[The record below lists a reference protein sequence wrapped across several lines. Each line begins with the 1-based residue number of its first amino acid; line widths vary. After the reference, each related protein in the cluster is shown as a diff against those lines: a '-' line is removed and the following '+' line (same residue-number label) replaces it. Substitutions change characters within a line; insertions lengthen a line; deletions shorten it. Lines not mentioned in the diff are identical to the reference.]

1 VELGPGA
8 RGRAQFLL
16 RGLRLG
22 PLVSDTKGSCRMRD
36 HERALMADR
45 RAIIEAARRKLDEV
59 DALLA
64 KRRLQ
69 QCTSPRRPQS
79 THLAGVA

>member
-1 VELGPGA
+1 
-8 RGRAQFLL
+8 
-16 RGLRLG
+16 
-22 PLVSDTKGSCRMRD
+22 MRD

-69 QCTSPRRPQS
+69 QCTSPRIVRKVLTSREWLNQPAQ
-79 THLAGVA
+79 HR

>member
-1 VELGPGA
+1 
-8 RGRAQFLL
+8 
-16 RGLRLG
+16 
-22 PLVSDTKGSCRMRD
+22 MRD